1 MTYPN
6 GKAIHDAMISK
17 SRYSLKNKFR
27 IVPILAPLTLRIA
40 ISLRRC
46 SHDKVTKEKMPNTA
60 IAIHIKETILNSI
73 FKEFSDFM
81 YSSYFSSILIK
92 RNSAFG
98 LTL

>member
-46 SHDKVTKEKMPNTA
+46 CNDKVIEEKDAEYGNCYTYKGNNTQ
-60 IAIHIKETILNSI
+60 
-73 FKEFSDFM
+73 
-81 YSSYFSSILIK
+81 
-92 RNSAFG
+92 
-98 LTL
+98 

>member
-60 IAIHIKETILNSI
+60 IAIHIKETIAYLKNFPISCTHRI
-73 FKEFSDFM
+73 SPP
-81 YSSYFSSILIK
+81 Y
-92 RNSAFG
+92 
-98 LTL
+98 